1 MASVILSFF
10 TFYSFLKVLFIL
22 YTLIITPPDY
32 TSISKLAKIINVQNN
47 NSSRGPIMHVVDTTS
62 LKVFGEGE
70 WKTRKYCSEK
80 RCTMVQV
87 ALSY

>member
-1 MASVILSFF
+1 
-10 TFYSFLKVLFIL
+10 
-22 YTLIITPPDY
+22 
-32 TSISKLAKIINVQNN
+32 
-47 NSSRGPIMHVVDTTS
+47 MHVVDTTS